1 MRRFYHGFV
10 ENEWFLIAL
19 LYPWAV
25 QFRSLGFAGFV
36 EMSIFVLVLS
46 IGLLYAW
53 LRGALEWD

>member
-1 MRRFYHGFV
+1 MLFIIFDV
-10 ENEWFLIAL
+10 EVAL